1 MTFVARVFELTRLSV
16 RGMEKVSSTNEGRQL
31 AQSQGVV
38 LECESYLLVE
48 AWYGCDNLL
57 VYLVLRLLLFGES
70 VEYMRENGQYMQAK
84 MGYIP
89 SMEIGR

>member
-1 MTFVARVFELTRLSV
+1 MTFIACVFELTRLSV

-31 AQSQGVV
+31 AQSQGVI

-48 AWYGCDNLL
+48 AWYGHDNLL

-70 VEYMRENGQYMQAK
+70 VEDMRENGQYMQAK

-89 SMEIGR
+89 SREIGR